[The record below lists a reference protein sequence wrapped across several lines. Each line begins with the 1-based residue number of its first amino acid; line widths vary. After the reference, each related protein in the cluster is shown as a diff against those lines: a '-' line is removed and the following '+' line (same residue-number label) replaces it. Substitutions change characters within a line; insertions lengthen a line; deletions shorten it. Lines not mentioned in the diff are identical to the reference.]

1 MDTIVPVTTKVRKVL
16 RWVEWIILLDC
27 VVVNLLLI
35 DEVLPQTYWQ
45 FAIFVVMTSIL
56 SLNLPTHRTLGQ
68 RRGYVAAEFLIL
80 AMAALVNLDSS
91 RLLSLF
97 LIKACLLLPRRE
109 VIIAAAI
116 TVISFVSYITWQAPT
131 MIELYQTI
139 EPSIAPWQLVIDALA
154 ASTTDVIFV
163 IMIGFVFVSEQRNR
177 YRAEVLAQQVDAFAV
192 QLERNRIARNIHD
205 SLGHTLTTLDIE
217 LALADRYS
225 KTVGSSSDLQQSITA
240 AQQLVR
246 QCLADVRE
254 ALRTIRT
261 SSFDLED
268 ALQTLTQKMAQ
279 SCLVDL
285 EVTLPKLPTQLSYQL
300 YLIAKE
306 SLLNVQKHANA
317 TQVAVSILTTD
328 GKIVLEISDNGRG
341 FDPQTK
347 NASGYGL
354 QGITERLRLIGG
366 QFILDSQPGQGT
378 HMHVTVPYDL
388 SHHPH

>member
-1 MDTIVPVTTKVRKVL
+1 MDTIVPVTTKVRKIL
-16 RWVEWIILLDC
+16 RWIEWIILLDC
-27 VVVNLLLI
+27 VIANFLPV
-35 DEVLPQTYWQ
+35 DAVLPQTYWQ
-45 FAIFVVMTSIL
+45 FPIFVVMTSIL
-56 SLNLPTHRTLGQ
+56 SLNLPTHGTLWQ

-80 AMAALVNLDSS
+80 VMAGLVNLDSS
-91 RLLSLF
+91 SLLSLF
-97 LIKACLLLPRRE
+97 LIKACFLLPRRE

-116 TVISFVSYITWQAPT
+116 TVVSFVSYITWQAPT
-131 MIELYQTI
+131 MIERYQTI
-139 EPSIAPWQLVIDALA
+139 EPSIAPWHLVIDALV

-163 IMIGFVFVSEQRNR
+163 VMIGFVFASEQRNR
-177 YRAEVLAQQVDAFAV
+177 HRAEVLAQQVDAFAV
-192 QLERNRIARNIHD
+192 QLERNRIARDIHD

-279 SCLVDL
+279 SFLVDL

-317 TQVAVSILTTD
+317 TQVALSILTTD
-328 GKIVLEISDNGRG
+328 GKIVLEISDNGCG

-366 QFILDSQPGQGT
+366 QLILDSQPGQGT
-378 HMHVTVPYDL
+378 HIQITVPCDR